1 MNPQNL
7 EMLSNRSD
15 LYRKLIT
22 LAFTQHGPAQRC
34 FAADDLNELSAA
46 EQLHAAPVRA
56 EKELLLLVM
65 GIDEADQRA
74 ELYTFAGVVGT
85 RTELAPACHCLADS
99 LGAPSLAGGQ
109 VGGFEPQCVVLVFG
123 DVFFVGRRFMGR
135 PHRFFDLK
143 QVFSEPFQHLLLQ
156 QEFIHD
162 ER

>member
-74 ELYTFAGVVGT
+74 ELYTFSDVVGT
-85 RTELAPACHCLADS
+85 RAELAPSGQRLADGF
-99 LGAPSLAGGQ
+99 GAPNLAGGQ
-109 VGGFEPQCVVLVFG
+109 VGSFETQCVVFIFG
-123 DVFFVGRRFMGR
+123 DVFFMGRRFVGC
-135 PHRFFDLK
+135 PHCLFGLQ
-143 QVFSEPFQHLLLQ
+143 QVFGEPFHHLLLQ